1 MTYRDFW
8 KLKQGDKI
16 EDTCRDRKMRIV
28 KRRVMN
34 EIVGAV
40 INGSKSEFVTG
51 NRKIVEITAVTDKGQ
66 RFYYNSD
73 RAFFYSDLKKI

>member
-1 MTYRDFW
+1 
-8 KLKQGDKI
+8 
-16 EDTCRDRKMRIV
+16 MRIV

-34 EIVGAV
+34 EIVGAGF
-40 INGSKSEFVTG
+40 NGRKTEFSTS
-51 NRKIVEITAVTDKGQ
+51 NRKILEITAVTDKGQ